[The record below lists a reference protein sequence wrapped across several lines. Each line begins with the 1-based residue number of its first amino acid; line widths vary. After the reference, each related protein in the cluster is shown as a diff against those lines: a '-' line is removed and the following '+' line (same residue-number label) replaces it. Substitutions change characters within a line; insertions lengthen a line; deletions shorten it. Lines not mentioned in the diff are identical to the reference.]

1 MTPDYGHDPTDPRAQ
16 RQPPAQQPQGQQPQ
30 AQQPPG
36 QHSQNQQPQGQQP
49 QGQHSQGQ
57 QPPASGVGGQ
67 PRQSQPGP
75 VGQPPQS
82 GHLGTPQRQAGAHSQ
97 QQMGFSQ
104 GGPAPGGPNPPRAPQ
119 APPLSGGMQ
128 AQIPPQPQQQWQ
140 QQPQQPQ
147 QRRRSG
153 QQFLRPVTVDNIAA
167 EDVVTAERD
176 TPISTAIASMAEND
190 VGSVVVVEDDE
201 PVGVLTDRKVA
212 LALEDTPEVAQQTV
226 GDLVSEELVT
236 VDSSTTV
243 FEVVKMMGDNGIR
256 RVPVVNEE
264 GNLQGIVTLDDAIVL
279 LGTELGNVAETIQ
292 AQIDRL

>member
-1 MTPDYGHDPTDPRAQ
+1 MTPKHGHDPTDPRAQ
-16 RQPPAQQPQGQQPQ
+16 RQPPGQQP
-30 AQQPPG
+30 P
-36 QHSQNQQPQGQQP
+36 GQQP
-49 QGQHSQGQ
+49 QGQHPQSQQSQGQQPQRQQPQGQPSQGQ
-57 QPPASGVGGQ
+57 QPPAGGVGGQ

-75 VGQPPQS
+75 VRQPPQS
-82 GHLGTPQRQAGAHSQ
+82 GHLGTPQRQSGGQPQ

-104 GGPAPGGPNPPRAPQ
+104 RGPAPGGPNSPRAPQ
-119 APPLSGGMQ
+119 APPMSGGMQ
-128 AQIPPQPQQQWQ
+128 AQTPPQQRWQ
-140 QQPQQPQ
+140 QQSQQP
-147 QRRRSG
+147 RRSG
-153 QQFLRPVTVDNIAA
+153 QQLLRPVTVDDIAA
-167 EDVVTAERD
+167 EDVITAERD
-176 TPISTAIASMAEND
+176 TPIPTAIASMAEND

-236 VDSSTTV
+236 ADSSTTV

-256 RVPVVNEE
+256 RVPIVDED
-264 GNLQGIVTLDDAIVL
+264 GTLQSIVTLDDAIVL

>member
-1 MTPDYGHDPTDPRAQ
+1 MTPDHGHDPTDPRAQ
-16 RQPPAQQPQGQQPQ
+16 RQPPGQQPQGQQPQ
-30 AQQPPG
+30 ARQPPG
-36 QHSQNQQPQGQQP
+36 QHLQNQQPQGQQ
-49 QGQHSQGQ
+49 SQGQ

-75 VGQPPQS
+75 VGQPSQS
-82 GHLGTPQRQAGAHSQ
+82 GHPGTPQRQAGAHSQ
-97 QQMGFSQ
+97 QQIGFNQ

-140 QQPQQPQ
+140 QQPQQ
-147 QRRRSG
+147 RRRSG
-153 QQFLRPVTVDNIAA
+153 QQLLRPVTVDDIAA
-167 EDVVTAERD
+167 ENVVTAERD

-236 VDSSTTV
+236 ADSSTTV

-256 RVPVVNEE
+256 RAPVVDEE